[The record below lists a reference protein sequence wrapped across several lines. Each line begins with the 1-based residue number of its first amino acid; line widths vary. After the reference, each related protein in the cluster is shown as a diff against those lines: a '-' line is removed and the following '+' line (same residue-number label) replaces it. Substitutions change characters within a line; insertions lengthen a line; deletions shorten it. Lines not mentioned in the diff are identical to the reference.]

1 MNSHQQQLLQL
12 LQIKKIRLHPDF
24 SHFQPETPQ
33 AASTSPSEKQHTSQL
48 ISEFGRTSSPLDE
61 PEQDP
66 LAADQAIELSLE
78 HQFFAA
84 DIERAL
90 TMLTPAIHW
99 SCKDTN
105 HTLALVEDVLYTP
118 SLSALSNPQLK
129 QQLWQLLALWQNQ
142 HDSN

>member
-12 LQIKKIRLHPDF
+12 LQIKKIRLHSDF
-24 SHFQPETPQ
+24 SHLQPETPE
-33 AASTSPSEKQHTSQL
+33 AASTSPSEKQHASQL

-61 PEQDP
+61 PKQDP

-78 HQFFAA
+78 HQLFAA

-105 HTLALVEDVLYTP
+105 HALSLVEDVLYTP

-129 QQLWQLLALWQNQ
+129 QQLWQLLTVWQNQ